1 MNFFRIL
8 PILAIGGIFTFIGC
22 DSSNDVYNPDA
33 IKEQAKN
40 AFPVKDIDPNQTW
53 ETSSVCKASVSV
65 NETAGE
71 VYTIK
76 VYTANPYNANSGASL
91 LATSSV
97 SNGQT
102 TNIEFDIPAAL
113 QYVYVMKIDSKGYSS
128 VIPVAFEKGTIKVVF
143 EKGSFANAKTAM
155 TRSIQTKAATTT
167 WQPAGFP
174 KEAPAGSSE
183 LPSDQWNGIT
193 ANANYIVKSNITS
206 INIGK
211 PVNLY
216 IQGEVSLSKLY
227 INTSYWNGS
236 TTVSGQPNIYILP
249 GSKLTYGGNF
259 DQGLNVYIGENASL
273 VSTNIKAN
281 SNNIANAGTITAT
294 TMEMNGTANFINEIS
309 GQVTLIGKFSCE
321 NGTSIAVN
329 RGNIVAGEFALAGS
343 SAFYNES
350 TGTITTNGKSTINS
364 NNCVWDNEGTF
375 KTTDMTIESASSHW
389 INKCRLYVTNHFRC
403 VLGNTQNTDNGLLMD
418 AGSYVE
424 CGSLYAD
431 QVVFRMRNK
440 AFFNVKGEAKF
451 MHNPKGF
458 IAEGNEYALLKM
470 GSAVQEKADQGYS
483 ITYNGNLYIACDNH
497 FAQGYSGSY
506 PYIDIKNGALQT
518 GGENANISIPSSN
531 CNPGYNSKPD
541 NGGNDT
547 PATYAYA
554 FEDMMKEVG
563 DYDFNDVVL
572 YVSVPYDKNGK
583 KVIDVTLKAAGATK
597 KLAVG
602 FNNSGQKQTL
612 FADVHEALGVAAGT
626 LVNTGTATGTEK
638 KITVEVAS
646 NFTLTEHG
654 DFYITDGSIERH
666 IPNFTDGFKP
676 GDVPYGIRIASSNWK
691 WPKERVVITEAYAG
705 FAAWANDATAAASWY
720 NEPINGKVY

>member
-1 MNFFRIL
+1 MKSKKMNFFRIL

-76 VYTANPYNANSGASL
+76 IYTANPYNANSGASL

-128 VIPVAFEKGTIKVVF
+128 AKAVLVENKQATV
-143 EKGSFANAKTAM
+143 SFGGINNIASTVK
-155 TRSIQTKAATTT
+155 TKAVSTIVNFTAPDASQFPTKEVAQQMNLQQTNGQIGT
-167 WQPAGFP
+167 AGNYEI
-174 KEAPAGSSE
+174 KSSVNAINNWAG
-183 LPSDQWNGIT
+183 
-193 ANANYIVKSNITS
+193 NA
-206 INIGK
+206 
-211 PVNLY
+211 NLY
-216 IQGEVSLSKLY
+216 ITEDVTLNSLY
-227 INTSYWNGS
+227 I
-236 TTVSGQPNIYILP
+236 TTNSKIFVLP
-249 GSKLTYGGNF
+249 GITLTLNLSGYSLGQTGSVISVGEGAKLI
-259 DQGLNVYIGENASL
+259 LNSGRLQASNA
-273 VSTNIKAN
+273 TIY
-281 SNNIANAGTITAT
+281 NAGTVKA
-294 TMEMNGTANFINEIS
+294 EDLDVAGNGY
-309 GQVTLIGKFSCE
+309 VY
-321 NGTSIAVN
+321 N
-329 RGNIVAGEFALAGS
+329 RGTLSITKSVTVA
-343 SAFYNES
+343 NH
-350 TGTITTNGKSTINS
+350 NS
-364 NNCVWDNEGTF
+364 LLVNEGTMTALSFETQGSSSFYNSGKVEILGKSHLSSNYQKWENQGYF
-375 KTTDMTIESASSHW
+375 KTNSMVIEASSSNLLNACQLYIDGEFK
-389 INKCRLYVTNHFRC
+389 INT
-403 VLGNTQNTDNGLLMD
+403 TSTTSDNAFKMD
-418 AGSYVE
+418 GGAYTE
-424 CGSLYAD
+424 CGSLYLDNASI
-431 QVVFRMRNK
+431 VMGGK
-440 AFFNVKGEAKF
+440 SFFNVKGTATY
-451 MHNPKGF
+451 NYNLGGF
-458 IAEGNEYALLKM
+458 YATAQDFAILKI
-470 GSAVQEKADQGYS
+470 GKAVQNSAGQGNTIGYHGKLYVACNDHFENGLSGNVHYIIWEGDAQLTGAD
-483 ITYNGNLYIACDNH
+483 
-497 FAQGYSGSY
+497 
-506 PYIDIKNGALQT
+506 
-518 GGENANISIPSSN
+518 NAEISIPSSN

-612 FADVHEALGVAAGT
+612 FADVHEALGVAAGM

-691 WPKERVVITEAYAG
+691 WPKERVVITEAYTG

>member
-128 VIPVAFEKGTIKVVF
+128 AKAVLVENKQATV
-143 EKGSFANAKTAM
+143 SFGGINNIASTVK
-155 TRSIQTKAATTT
+155 TKAVSTIVNFTAPDASQFPTKEVAQQMNLQQTNGQIGT
-167 WQPAGFP
+167 AGNYEI
-174 KEAPAGSSE
+174 KSSVNAINNWAG
-183 LPSDQWNGIT
+183 
-193 ANANYIVKSNITS
+193 NA
-206 INIGK
+206 
-211 PVNLY
+211 NLY
-216 IQGEVSLSKLY
+216 ITEDVTLNSLY
-227 INTSYWNGS
+227 I
-236 TTVSGQPNIYILP
+236 TTNSKIFVLP
-249 GSKLTYGGNF
+249 GITLTLNLSGYSLGQTGSVISVGEGAKLI
-259 DQGLNVYIGENASL
+259 LNSGRLQASNA
-273 VSTNIKAN
+273 TIY
-281 SNNIANAGTITAT
+281 NAGTVKAEDLDVAGNGYVYNRGTLSITKSVTVANYNSLLVNEG
-294 TMEMNGTANFINEIS
+294 TMTALSFETQGSSSFYNSGKVEIS
-309 GQVTLIGKFSCE
+309 GKSHLSSNNQKWE
-321 NGTSIAVN
+321 NQGYFKTNSMVIEASSSN
-329 RGNIVAGEFALAGS
+329 LLNACQLYIDGEFKINTTS
-343 SAFYNES
+343 TTSDNAF
-350 TGTITTNGKSTINS
+350 K
-364 NNCVWDNEGTF
+364 
-375 KTTDMTIESASSHW
+375 
-389 INKCRLYVTNHFRC
+389 
-403 VLGNTQNTDNGLLMD
+403 MD
-418 AGSYVE
+418 GGAYTE
-424 CGSLYAD
+424 CGSLYLDNASI
-431 QVVFRMRNK
+431 VMGGK
-440 AFFNVKGEAKF
+440 SFFNVKGTATY
-451 MHNPKGF
+451 NYNLGGF
-458 IAEGNEYALLKM
+458 YATAQDFALLKI
-470 GSAVQEKADQGYS
+470 GKTVQKLNAQGNTIGYH
-483 ITYNGNLYIACDNH
+483 GKLYVACDEH
-497 FAQGYSGSY
+497 FENGLSGTV
-506 PYIDIKNGALQT
+506 PYIIWEGDAQLTGAD
-518 GGENANISIPSSN
+518 NAEISIPSSN

-654 DFYITDGSIERH
+654 NFYITDGSIERH

>member
-128 VIPVAFEKGTIKVVF
+128 AKAVLVENKQATV
-143 EKGSFANAKTAM
+143 SFGGINNIASTVK
-155 TRSIQTKAATTT
+155 TKAVSTIVNFTAPDASQFPTKEVAQQMNLQQTNGQIGT
-167 WQPAGFP
+167 AGNYEI
-174 KEAPAGSSE
+174 KSSVNAINNWAG
-183 LPSDQWNGIT
+183 
-193 ANANYIVKSNITS
+193 NA
-206 INIGK
+206 
-211 PVNLY
+211 NLY
-216 IQGEVSLSKLY
+216 ITEDVTLNSLY
-227 INTSYWNGS
+227 I
-236 TTVSGQPNIYILP
+236 TTNSKIFVLP
-249 GSKLTYGGNF
+249 GITLTLNLSGYSLGQTGSVISVGEGAKLI
-259 DQGLNVYIGENASL
+259 LNSGRLQASNA
-273 VSTNIKAN
+273 TIY
-281 SNNIANAGTITAT
+281 NAGTVKAEDLDVAGNGYVYNRGTLSITKSVTVANYNSLLVNEG
-294 TMEMNGTANFINEIS
+294 TMTAVSFETQGSSSFYNSSKVEIS
-309 GQVTLIGKFSCE
+309 GKSHLSSNNQKWE
-321 NGTSIAVN
+321 NQGYFKTNSMVIEASSSN
-329 RGNIVAGEFALAGS
+329 LLNACQLYIDGEFKINTTS
-343 SAFYNES
+343 TTSDNAF
-350 TGTITTNGKSTINS
+350 K
-364 NNCVWDNEGTF
+364 
-375 KTTDMTIESASSHW
+375 
-389 INKCRLYVTNHFRC
+389 
-403 VLGNTQNTDNGLLMD
+403 MD
-418 AGSYVE
+418 GGAYTE
-424 CGSLYAD
+424 CGSLYLDNASI
-431 QVVFRMRNK
+431 VMGGK
-440 AFFNVKGEAKF
+440 SFFNVKGTATY
-451 MHNPKGF
+451 NYNLGGF
-458 IAEGNEYALLKM
+458 YATAQDFAILKI
-470 GSAVQEKADQGYS
+470 GKAVQNSAGQGNTIGYHGKLYVACNDHFENGLSGNVHYIIWEGDAQLTGAD
-483 ITYNGNLYIACDNH
+483 
-497 FAQGYSGSY
+497 
-506 PYIDIKNGALQT
+506 
-518 GGENANISIPSSN
+518 NAEISIPSSN

-583 KVIDVTLKAAGATK
+583 KMIDVTLKAAGATK

>member
-128 VIPVAFEKGTIKVVF
+128 AKAVLVENKQATV
-143 EKGSFANAKTAM
+143 SFGGINNIASTVK
-155 TRSIQTKAATTT
+155 TKAVSTIVNFTAPDASQFPTKEVAQQMNLQQTNGHIGT
-167 WQPAGFP
+167 AGNYEI
-174 KEAPAGSSE
+174 KSSVNAINNWAG
-183 LPSDQWNGIT
+183 
-193 ANANYIVKSNITS
+193 NA
-206 INIGK
+206 
-211 PVNLY
+211 NLY
-216 IQGEVSLSKLY
+216 ITEDVTLNSLY
-227 INTSYWNGS
+227 I
-236 TTVSGQPNIYILP
+236 TTNSKIFVLP
-249 GSKLTYGGNF
+249 GITLTLNLSGYSLGQTGSVISVGEGAKLI
-259 DQGLNVYIGENASL
+259 LNSGRLQASNA
-273 VSTNIKAN
+273 TIY
-281 SNNIANAGTITAT
+281 NAGTVKAEDLDVAGNGYVYNRGTLSITKSVTVANYNSLLVNEG
-294 TMEMNGTANFINEIS
+294 TMTALSFETQGSSSFYNSSKVEIS
-309 GQVTLIGKFSCE
+309 GKSHLSSNNQKWE
-321 NGTSIAVN
+321 NQGYFKTNSMVIEASSSN
-329 RGNIVAGEFALAGS
+329 LLNACQLYIDGEFKINTTS
-343 SAFYNES
+343 TTSDNAF
-350 TGTITTNGKSTINS
+350 K
-364 NNCVWDNEGTF
+364 
-375 KTTDMTIESASSHW
+375 
-389 INKCRLYVTNHFRC
+389 
-403 VLGNTQNTDNGLLMD
+403 MD
-418 AGSYVE
+418 GGAYTE
-424 CGSLYAD
+424 CGSLYLDNASI
-431 QVVFRMRNK
+431 VMGGK
-440 AFFNVKGEAKF
+440 SFFNVKGTATY
-451 MHNPKGF
+451 NYNLGGF
-458 IAEGNEYALLKM
+458 YATAQDFAILKI
-470 GSAVQEKADQGYS
+470 GKAVQNSAGQGNTIGYHGKLYVACNDHFENGLSGNVHYIIWEGDAQLTGAD
-483 ITYNGNLYIACDNH
+483 
-497 FAQGYSGSY
+497 
-506 PYIDIKNGALQT
+506 
-518 GGENANISIPSSN
+518 NAEISIPSSN

>member
-76 VYTANPYNANSGASL
+76 IYTANPYNANSGASL

-128 VIPVAFEKGTIKVVF
+128 AKAVLVENKQATV
-143 EKGSFANAKTAM
+143 SFGGINNIASTVK
-155 TRSIQTKAATTT
+155 TKAVSTIVNFTAPDASQFPTKEVAQQMNLQQTNGQIGT
-167 WQPAGFP
+167 AGNYEI
-174 KEAPAGSSE
+174 KSSVNAINNWAG
-183 LPSDQWNGIT
+183 
-193 ANANYIVKSNITS
+193 NA
-206 INIGK
+206 
-211 PVNLY
+211 NLY
-216 IQGEVSLSKLY
+216 ITEDVTLNSLY
-227 INTSYWNGS
+227 I
-236 TTVSGQPNIYILP
+236 TTNSKIFVLP
-249 GSKLTYGGNF
+249 GITLTLNLSGYSLGQTGSVISVGEGAKLI
-259 DQGLNVYIGENASL
+259 LNSGRLQASNA
-273 VSTNIKAN
+273 TIY
-281 SNNIANAGTITAT
+281 NAGTVKA
-294 TMEMNGTANFINEIS
+294 EDLDVAGNGY
-309 GQVTLIGKFSCE
+309 VY
-321 NGTSIAVN
+321 N
-329 RGNIVAGEFALAGS
+329 RGTLSITKSVTVA
-343 SAFYNES
+343 NH
-350 TGTITTNGKSTINS
+350 NS
-364 NNCVWDNEGTF
+364 LLVNEGTMTALSFETQGSSSFYNSGKVEILVKSHLSSNYQKWENQGYF
-375 KTTDMTIESASSHW
+375 KTNSMVIEASSSNLLNACQLYIDGEFK
-389 INKCRLYVTNHFRC
+389 INT
-403 VLGNTQNTDNGLLMD
+403 TSTTSDNAFKMD
-418 AGSYVE
+418 GGAYTE
-424 CGSLYAD
+424 CGSLYLDNASI
-431 QVVFRMRNK
+431 VMGGK
-440 AFFNVKGEAKF
+440 SFFNVKGTATY
-451 MHNPKGF
+451 NYNLGGF
-458 IAEGNEYALLKM
+458 YATAQDFAILKI
-470 GSAVQEKADQGYS
+470 GKAVQNSAGQGNTIGYHGKLYVACNDHFENGLSGNVHYIIWEGDAQLTGAD
-483 ITYNGNLYIACDNH
+483 
-497 FAQGYSGSY
+497 
-506 PYIDIKNGALQT
+506 
-518 GGENANISIPSSN
+518 NAEISIPSSN

-612 FADVHEALGVAAGT
+612 FADVHEALGVAAGM

-691 WPKERVVITEAYAG
+691 WPKERVVITEAYTG